1 MYKGDTQMDSSIL
14 EKNVAYQNDVNEI
27 AKMIFHSFYFE
38 EEQSLTYPPG
48 TDLYE
53 KDNIEE
59 MYTKAEKIYKFFP
72 NVKEAKRALRFLH
85 EMSPIKG
92 LEIMNSL

>member
-1 MYKGDTQMDSSIL
+1 MNNDMI
-14 EKNVAYQNDVNEI
+14 EKNLAYQNDINEL

-38 EEQSLTYPPG
+38 EDQSLTYPPG
-48 TDLYE
+48 SDQYE

-59 MYTKAEKIYKFFP
+59 MLTKAEKVYRFFP
-72 NVKEAKRALRFLH
+72 NVTEAKRALKFLH
-85 EMSPIKG
+85 ELSPIKG

>member
-1 MYKGDTQMDSSIL
+1 MFGGDKMNTNIV
-14 EKNVAYQNDVNEI
+14 EKNVAYQNDIRDI

-48 TDLYE
+48 SNLYE
-53 KDNIEE
+53 KDHIEGIIP
-59 MYTKAEKIYKFFP
+59 KAEKVYRFFP
-72 NVKEAKRALRFLH
+72 NVTEAKRALKFLH

>member
-1 MYKGDTQMDSSIL
+1 MNNEMV
-14 EKNVAYQNDVNEI
+14 EKNVSYQNEVREI

-48 TDLYE
+48 SDLYE
-53 KDNIEE
+53 KENLDEILP
-59 MYTKAEKIYKFFP
+59 KAEKIYKFFP
-72 NVKEAKRALRFLH
+72 NVVEAKRALKFIH
-85 EMSPIKG
+85 ELNPIKG

>member
-1 MYKGDTQMDSSIL
+1 MNKDISD
-14 EKNVAYQNDVNEI
+14 KNISYQNDIRDI

-48 TDLYE
+48 SDQYE
-53 KDNIEE
+53 KDHIAEI
-59 MYTKAEKIYKFFP
+59 YPKAEKVYRFFS
-72 NVKEAKRALRFLH
+72 NVTEAKRALKFLH
-85 EMSPIKG
+85 EMSPVKG